1 MAAGSRVVVV
11 SGPGGVGKGTV
22 VSALM
27 ERHGDSY
34 WLSRSWTTRPR
45 RDGESADA
53 YVFVGRD
60 EFEARIASKGFVEW
74 AEFLGNYYGTP
85 TPDAPSGKILIYE
98 IDVQGARQVQAADP
112 STLLVFLE
120 APSLEEQQQR
130 LRRRG
135 DPEEMVAKRVAKA
148 REEADVGTELGAHP
162 IVNRDVKTTVEE
174 LHTYILQRFGG
185 A

>member
-1 MAAGSRVVVV
+1 M
-11 SGPGGVGKGTV
+11 
-22 VSALM
+22 L
-27 ERHGDSY
+27 
-34 WLSRSWTTRPR
+34 
-45 RDGESADA
+45 
-53 YVFVGRD
+53 
-60 EFEARIASKGFVEW
+60 
-74 AEFLGNYYGTP
+74 AETLEELGNAVDKAHESLKRDLSKIRAGRANPGVLDGLRIDYYGTP